1 MYQGWM
7 SLGGAEL
14 WNAERT
20 KAYVTANIPS
30 IQLMGCEDCETLWAA
45 VGDPEPYK
53 NNPTDDNAPWI
64 APDEPDLALF
74 YGFYPVSITG
84 MTDNTSTVTVTE
96 GTGDG
101 GSVSAPRRT
110 SMEFRVSGLLMA
122 GSQIALSKGKSW
134 LRQMVEGPDCG
145 AGCSG
150 ADVCFF
156 GACPSDYDQGT
167 YYLRTIRDV
176 SLLSGPTTTREFEP
190 RGPGC
195 EGGTGAYMEQVE
207 FTFVSVTP
215 FIYLPLEDLG
225 SSMGSEG
232 TTTGVLVLDSVAP
245 ALPNCQGLTAPPP
258 INDPDVVP
266 PPQPPRPP
274 NVVTTLGP
282 AQPWQSG
289 YSLFIPGE
297 HIPET
302 LDAVLIISLT
312 TGSTPARYVRIRL
325 YAAPLGFDQKVSD
338 LAPCSFCGEIV
349 VTYIPPRSQFL
360 ADGMNQTLTITDT
373 SGNVYPASHL
383 AYTGGGLPVAWPALT
398 CGLDY
403 WMTVELPGP
412 PTQNNMF
419 ITGAA
424 SDSSTFTTN
433 LGSWTNGVNDGSPRA
448 TLTRDTGQFHT
459 GPASMKVNW
468 PLGSTDRPQVLINNL
483 TVGATYELSAWIR
496 SPSARIRLD
505 LGPTS
510 SGTQSNIGSSFARYV
525 ARVEATG
532 TSMMA
537 RLSNTTTAA
546 SGDVWVDDLNLVDI
560 SSASSSVVRL
570 DVSTARRE

>member
-7 SLGGAEL
+7 SLGGSEL

-20 KAYVTANIPS
+20 KTYVRANIPT
-30 IQLMGCEDCETLWAA
+30 IQLMGCEDCDTLAA
-45 VGDPEPYK
+45 ALGDEEYK
-53 NNPTDDNAPWI
+53 NNPVDDNAPWI
-64 APDEPDLALF
+64 ALDEPDLALF
-74 YGFYPVSITG
+74 YGFYPISVTG
-84 MTDNTSTVTVTE
+84 ITDNSSTVTVTE

-122 GSQIALSKGKSW
+122 GSQVALSKGKSW

-145 AGCSG
+145 GGCGG

-156 GACPSDYDQGT
+156 GACPADFDQGT

-190 RGPGC
+190 RGGAC
-195 EGGTGAYMEQVE
+195 EGGDNAYMEQVE

-225 SSMGSEG
+225 SSMGSVG
-232 TTTGVLVLDSVAP
+232 TTSGVLVLDSVAP
-245 ALPNCQGLTAPPP
+245 ALPSCQGITGPPP
-258 INDPDVVP
+258 INDPTVVP
-266 PPQPPRPP
+266 PPAPPRPP
-274 NVVTTLGP
+274 SVITSMEPV
-282 AQPWQSG
+282 APWQSG
-289 YSLFIPGE
+289 YSLFIPKE

-302 LDAVLIISLT
+302 LDAVMIIGLT
-312 TGSTPARYVRIRL
+312 TGSAAARYVRIRL
-325 YAAPLGFDQKVSD
+325 YAAPLGFDQKISD
-338 LAPCSFCGEIV
+338 LAPCSFCGEVV

-373 SGNVYPASHL
+373 AGNVYPASHL
-383 AYTGGGLPVAWPALT
+383 CYTGAGLPVSWPALT

-403 WMTVELPGP
+403 WMTVELPGA
-412 PTQNNMF
+412 PTQSNLF
-419 ITGAA
+419 VTGAA
-424 SDSSTFTTN
+424 HDSSSFTTD
-433 LGSWTNGVNDGSPRA
+433 LGSWTNGVNDGTPRA
-448 TLTRDTGQFHT
+448 SLLRSTAQFHSS
-459 GPASMKVNW
+459 PASMKVNW
-468 PLGSTDRPQVLINNL
+468 PLGSTDRPQVLINGL
-483 TVGATYELSAWIR
+483 TVGATYELSGWIR
-496 SPSARIRLD
+496 SPTARIRLD

-510 SGTQSNIGSSFARYV
+510 GGTQSAAGSSFARYV

-546 SGDVWVDDLNLVDI
+546 TGDVWVDDLSLVDI
-560 SSASSSVVRL
+560 SSASSSVVRV